1 MKLCG
6 CGTIFSNTGQK
17 PHHKCM
23 PCRKRGRDTPQSASD
38 PNLSLPRSQ
47 AGRDTHLLGVTLAD
61 LPSVQEVFDHPL
73 TTALRI
79 PGPLRNRW
87 KKIFAK
93 LCSNATHHGDL
104 RHHLLLAM
112 FNQAGLCVM
121 PRGGKKH
128 NPLNFYSKQLDEWES
143 DPLGLWRRLKARQ
156 RPPSRK
162 VRNGALPR
170 SKAAI
175 AAARRGEASRAMGS
189 LESGALAPVDN
200 KTLEALKSKHP
211 QLCAPLPV
219 SAPTD

>member
-1 MKLCG
+1 
-6 CGTIFSNTGQK
+6 
-17 PHHKCM
+17 
-23 PCRKRGRDTPQSASD
+23 
-38 PNLSLPRSQ
+38 
-47 AGRDTHLLGVTLAD
+47 
-61 LPSVQEVFDHPL
+61 
-73 TTALRI
+73 
-79 PGPLRNRW
+79 
-87 KKIFAK
+87 
-93 LCSNATHHGDL
+93 
-104 RHHLLLAM
+104 M

-175 AAARRGEASRAMGS
+175 AVARRGEASRAMGS

-219 SAPTD
+219 FAPTDLPEADSFDCKVVRVSALSLRRVAVSESNDSKTY